1 MDGGFGKDVHAS
13 RDNASFTT
21 SSHDGSPHNSQK
33 QYLDEKVNRSETA
46 GSAINDK
53 GALGGP
59 SKTYDFVAE
68 SVKTKQPYEIQHN
81 GRPVLWIRNK
91 RSLWKA
97 PQIHIHSDSDH
108 GEIVAACR
116 LSLTTRNLPFML
128 GNPDG
133 VDKDSWPVAKVEG
146 YTSKAY
152 NFEASGQGFRW
163 ERTHRE
169 DLGSSRM
176 SNKDYELVKNG
187 GETLAVFLFTHKP
200 LPDQPNLIGRL
211 NWFRSTGR
219 EVELL
224 ALAVLL
230 GIEESNR
237 LYESAA
243 IMGGVS
249 SGAAAA
255 TAT

>member
-1 MDGGFGKDVHAS
+1 MDGGFTKEVGTS
-13 RDNASFTT
+13 RDNASLKTP
-21 SSHDGSPHNSQK
+21 SYNSQK

-46 GSAINDK
+46 SSSVNDNEAF
-53 GALGGP
+53 GAPL
-59 SKTYDFVAE
+59 KTYEFVAE
-68 SVKTKQPYEIQHN
+68 SIKTKQPHEIQQD

-97 PQIHIHSDSDH
+97 PQIHIHADAGH

-133 VDKDSWPVAKVEG
+133 ADKDSWPVAKVEG

-152 NFEASGQGFRW
+152 NFEVSGQGYRW
-163 ERTHRE
+163 ARTHRK
-169 DLGSSRM
+169 DLGSSKM
-176 SNKDYELVKNG
+176 SNKDYELVDAS
-187 GETLAVFLFTHKP
+187 ESTLAIFLFAHKP

-211 NWFRSTGR
+211 NWFRNIGR
-219 EVELL
+219 EVELS

-249 SGAAAA
+249 SGVAAA
-255 TAT
+255 TATS